1 MNAIKSTFSLLFVI
15 RKHRL
20 LKNEEAPVYLRIT
33 VNGEVADINVKRS
46 VRVEM
51 WDQRR
56 ESSLGKLHADRELN
70 HYLETL
76 KMRLYKIHREFEI
89 DGKRITAKALRDR
102 FYGKDESSKTIGD
115 VYREHNEKCRALIGI
130 DFTKSTVEKFDT
142 SLSHLKEYMQ
152 HQYGRDDVLLS
163 EVNGQFVNNFDFYLK
178 TVRKCQ
184 NNSSI
189 KHLKNLKKVVRIAL
203 ANDWMKKDP
212 FYGIQFKH
220 EETHIEFLTQEELE
234 RVMNKEFTV
243 PRLGLV
249 RDIFVFCCFTALAFA
264 DVKNLTPDHLMKD
277 NNGALWI
284 RKPRQKTGNMSNIPV
299 LSVAKQLID
308 KYADH
313 PECVKKGVLLPI
325 LSNQKMNSYLKEISD
340 LCQINKKMCTHTAR
354 YTAATIVFLANN
366 VSIENVA
373 KILGHSNTKMTH
385 HYARVLDQ
393 SIMRDMDA
401 VERCFANSH
410 NQVLLT
416 V

>member
-1 MNAIKSTFSLLFVI
+1 MNAIKSTFSLLFVT

-20 LKNEEAPVYLRIT
+20 LKNGEAPIYLRIT

-56 ESSLGKLHADRELN
+56 ECSLGKLHGDKELN

-142 SLSHLKEYMQ
+142 SLSHLKEYMLY
-152 HQYGRDDVLLS
+152 QYGRDDVLLS
-163 EVNGQFVNNFDFYLK
+163 EVNGQFVNGFDFYLK
-178 TVRKCQ
+178 TVRSCQ

-234 RVMNKEFTV
+234 RVMNKEFTI

-249 RDIFVFCCFTALAFA
+249 RDIFVFCCFTALAFV

-284 RKPRQKTGNMSNIPV
+284 RKSRQKTGNMSNIPV

-313 PECVKKGVLLPI
+313 PECIKKGVLLPV

-340 LCQINKKMCTHTAR
+340 LCGINKKMCTHTAR
-354 YTAATIVFLANN
+354 YTAATVVFLANN

-373 KILGHSNTKMTH
+373 KILGHSNTKMTQ

-393 SIMRDMDA
+393 SIVRDMDA
-401 VERCFANSH
+401 VEKCFANSQ
-410 NQVLLT
+410 NKVQLT

>member
-1 MNAIKSTFSLLFVI
+1 MNAVQSTFNLLFVV

-20 LKNEEAPVYLRIT
+20 LKNGEAPIYLRIT
-33 VNGEVADINVKRS
+33 VNGEVADITVKRS
-46 VRVEM
+46 VRAEM
-51 WDQRR
+51 WNQRR
-56 ESSLGKLHADRELN
+56 ECSNGKQHKDYELN

-76 KMRLYKIHREFEI
+76 KARLYQIHREFEI

-115 VYREHNEKCRALIGI
+115 VYREHNDKCRALIGI

-142 SLSHLKEYMQ
+142 SLSHLKEYML
-152 HQYGRDDVLLS
+152 HRYGRDDVLLS

-220 EETHIEFLTQEELE
+220 EETHVEFLTQEELE
-234 RVMNKEFTV
+234 KVMNKEFEIS
-243 PRLGLV
+243 RLALV
-249 RDIFVFCCFTALAFA
+249 RDVFVFCTFTGLAFI
-264 DVKNLTPDHLMKD
+264 DVKNLTKEHLMKD

-299 LSVAKQLID
+299 LSVTKRLIEQ
-308 KYADH
+308 YADH
-313 PECVKKGVLLPI
+313 PECIKKGVLMPV
-325 LSNQKMNSYLKEISD
+325 LSNQKLNAYLKEIADCCGITKRISS
-340 LCQINKKMCTHTAR
+340 HVAR
-354 YTAATIVFLANN
+354 YTAATVVFLANN

-373 KILGHSNTKMTH
+373 KILGHSNTKMTQ
-385 HYARVLDQ
+385 HYAKVLDS
-393 SIMRDMDA
+393 SIMRDMA
-401 VERCFANSH
+401 GVEQCFANSL
-410 NQVLLT
+410 NRVKSPI
-416 V
+416 